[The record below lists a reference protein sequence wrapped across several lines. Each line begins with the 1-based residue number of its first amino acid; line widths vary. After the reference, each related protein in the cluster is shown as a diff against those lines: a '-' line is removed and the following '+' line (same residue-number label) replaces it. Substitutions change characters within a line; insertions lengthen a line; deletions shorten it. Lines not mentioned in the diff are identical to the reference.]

1 MEIEVTPK
9 GAVTVIRLRG
19 RIVDGEPANLLQDAI
34 RKLLRAQ
41 HVRTVFDV
49 EGVTYLDSLAIG
61 ILVSHYISVKQLGGG
76 IVLLNA
82 DDKLVELMKIT
93 RLTDRFGWKTD
104 LDDAIKWFDES
115 R

>member
-1 MEIEVTPK
+1 MDIEVKPK
-9 GAVTVIRLRG
+9 GAATIVRLNG

-41 HVRTVFDV
+41 HVRTIFDV
-49 EGVTYLDSLAIG
+49 EGVTYVDSLALG
-61 ILVSHYISVKQLGGG
+61 ILVSHYISVSQLGGG

-82 DDKLVELMKIT
+82 DSKLTELVKIA
-93 RLTDRFGWKTD
+93 RLTDRFGWATN
-104 LDDAIKWFDES
+104 LDEALAWFDA